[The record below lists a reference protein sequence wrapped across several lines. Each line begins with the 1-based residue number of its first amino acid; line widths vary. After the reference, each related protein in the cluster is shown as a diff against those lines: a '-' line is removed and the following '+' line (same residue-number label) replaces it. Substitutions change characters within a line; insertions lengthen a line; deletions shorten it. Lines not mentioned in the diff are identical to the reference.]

1 MGLLGGIGKFISG
14 AAKTVGG
21 IAGKVADIGGKA
33 LSIIQKPME
42 ALTSPVKQLAGG
54 LLDKLPF
61 GLGKIAK
68 PFVDKL
74 IDGAASFLAGGPLGG
89 LGFLG
94 KAAKT
99 IQDVV
104 KIAETVKGVADKVGA
119 FANNPLG
126 QANFQNIMAY
136 SHAQHI
142 Q

>member
-1 MGLLGGIGKFISG
+1 MGFIKSSGKAIGGI
-14 AAKTVGG
+14 AKTVGG
-21 IAGKVADIGGKA
+21 IAGKVADIGGKV
-33 LSIIQKPME
+33 LNVIQKPMDM
-42 ALTSPVKQLAGG
+42 LTSPIKKLAGG

-74 IDGAASFLAGGPLGG
+74 IDGAAGFLAGGPLGS

-99 IQDVV
+99 IGDVV
-104 KIAETVKGVADKVGA
+104 KLAETVKGVADKVGA

-126 QANFQNIMAY
+126 QLNFQKIMAFAQ
-136 SHAQHI
+136 AQHVN
-142 Q
+142 

>member
-1 MGLLGGIGKFISG
+1 MGFLGGITKAIGGI
-14 AAKTVGG
+14 AKTVGG

-33 LSIIQKPME
+33 LSVIQKPMDL
-42 ALTSPVKQLAGG
+42 LTSPVKKLAGG

-74 IDGAASFLAGGPLGG
+74 IDGGASLLAGGPLGG
-89 LGFLG
+89 LGFLT

-99 IQDVV
+99 IGDIV

-119 FANNPLG
+119 FTNNPAGLS
-126 QANFQNIMAY
+126 NIQNIFAA
-136 SHAQHI
+136 AQA
-142 Q
+142 QFVQ

>member
-1 MGLLGGIGKFISG
+1 MGFLGGIGKAIG
-14 AAKTVGG
+14 GIAKTVGG
-21 IAGKVADIGGKA
+21 IAGKVADFGGKA
-33 LSIIQKPME
+33 LSVIQKPLE
-42 ALTSPVKQLAGG
+42 TLTAPVKKLAGG

-68 PFVDKL
+68 PFVEKL
-74 IDGAASFLAGGPLGG
+74 IDSGASFLAGGPLGG

-104 KIAETVKGVADKVGA
+104 KIAETIKGVADKVGA

-126 QANFQNIMAY
+126 QANVQNLLAY
-136 SHAQHI
+136 AHAQHI

>member
-1 MGLLGGIGKFISG
+1 MGFLGGIGKAIG
-14 AAKTVGG
+14 GIAKTVGG

-33 LSIIQKPME
+33 LSIIQKPMDV
-42 ALTSPVKQLAGG
+42 LTSPIKNLAGG

-119 FANNPLG
+119 FTNNPTGL
-126 QANFQNIMAY
+126 ANFQNIMAF
-136 SHAQHI
+136 AQAQFI

>member
-1 MGLLGGIGKFISG
+1 MGFLGGIGKAIG
-14 AAKTVGG
+14 GIAKTVGG

-33 LSIIQKPME
+33 LSIIQKPMDL
-42 ALTSPVKQLAGG
+42 LTAPVKKLAGG

-74 IDGAASFLAGGPLGG
+74 IDGAGSFLAGGPLGG

-99 IQDVV
+99 IGDVV
-104 KIAETVKGVADKVGA
+104 KIAETVKGAAEKVGA

-126 QANFQNIMAY
+126 QGNFQNLMAFA
-136 SHAQHI
+136 HAQHI
-142 Q
+142 F

>member
-1 MGLLGGIGKFISG
+1 MGFLGGIGKAIG
-14 AAKTVGG
+14 GIAKTVGG
-21 IAGKVADIGGKA
+21 IAGKVADFGGKA
-33 LSIIQKPME
+33 LSIIQKPMDV
-42 ALTSPVKQLAGG
+42 LTAPVKKLAGG

-68 PFVDKL
+68 PFVEKL
-74 IDGAASFLAGGPLGG
+74 IDSGASFLAGGPLGG

-119 FANNPLG
+119 FTNNPLG
-126 QANFQNIMAY
+126 QANFQNIIA
-136 SHAQHI
+136 HAQAALI

>member
-1 MGLLGGIGKFISG
+1 MGLFGGIGKALGGI
-14 AAKTVGG
+14 AKTVGG

-33 LSIIQKPME
+33 LSIIQKPLDV
-42 ALTSPVKQLAGG
+42 LTGPVKQLAGG

-74 IDGAASFLAGGPLGG
+74 IDGAAGFLAGGPLGT
-89 LGFLG
+89 LGTLG
-94 KAAKT
+94 KVAKT
-99 IQDVV
+99 VGDVV

-126 QANFQNIMAY
+126 QLNFQNILAN
-136 SHAQHI
+136 AQAKFVE
-142 Q
+142 

>member
-1 MGLLGGIGKFISG
+1 MGLLGGIGNFISG
-14 AAKTVGG
+14 AAKTVSG
-21 IAGKVADIGGKA
+21 IAGKVADFGGKA
-33 LSIIQKPME
+33 LSVIQKPME
-42 ALTSPVKQLAGG
+42 TLTAPVKKLAGG

-68 PFVDKL
+68 PFVEKL
-74 IDGAASFLAGGPLGG
+74 IDSGASFLASGPLGG

-99 IQDVV
+99 VQDVV
-104 KIAETVKGVADKVGA
+104 KIAETVKGIADKVGA

-126 QANFQNIMAY
+126 QANAQNLLAY
-136 SHAQHI
+136 AHAQHI